1 MQDRISHN
9 SLYGKLIMTQPK
21 KTIIVTGASQG
32 IGAGVAKAFLA
43 RGYNVVATSRNV
55 SKSTELP
62 VSDSLALVD
71 GDIGDAA
78 VAAKIVETAVQRFGG
93 VDGLVNNAG
102 IFIAK
107 PFTDYTQEDFQNLVH
122 TNLEGY
128 LYITQY
134 VLKQMLAQKRGGSV
148 VGITT
153 TLVSNPVAGLPVG
166 VAMMTKG
173 GITGASAN
181 LAIEYAKDNIR
192 FNLVAPGAVDT
203 PLHKDTPRDFM
214 KSLAP
219 MGTIAT
225 TQQIADAVVYLTEA
239 EQVTGEILNV
249 GGGAQRGRW

>member
-1 MQDRISHN
+1 
-9 SLYGKLIMTQPK
+9 MTQQK

-32 IGAGVAKAFLA
+32 IGAGIANAFLA
-43 RGYNVVATSRNV
+43 RGYNVVATSRSA
-55 SKSTELP
+55 SKSAELTP
-62 VSDSLALVD
+62 SDSLAVVD

-78 VAAKIVETAVQRFGG
+78 TAAKVVATAVQRFGG

-134 VLKQMLAQKRGGSV
+134 VVKQLLAQKRGGSV

-153 TLVSNPVAGLPVG
+153 TLLSNPVAGLTPS

-173 GITGASAN
+173 GMVGASVN
-181 LAIEYAKDNIR
+181 LALEYAKDHIR
-192 FNLVAPGAVDT
+192 FNLVAPGIVDT
-203 PLHKDTPRDFM
+203 PMHKETPRDFM
-214 KSLAP
+214 KSLSP
-219 MGTIAT
+219 MGTVAT
-225 TQQIADAVVYLTEA
+225 VQQIADAVVYLSEA
-239 EQVTGEILNV
+239 EHVTGETLNV
-249 GGGAQRGRW
+249 GGGAQRGHW

>member
-1 MQDRISHN
+1 
-9 SLYGKLIMTQPK
+9 MTQQK

-32 IGAGVAKAFLA
+32 IGAGVANAFLA

-55 SKSTELP
+55 SKS
-62 VSDSLALVD
+62 SDLQASANLAVVD

-78 VAAKIVETAVQRFGG
+78 VAAKVVETAVQRFGG

-107 PFTDYTQEDFQNLVH
+107 PFTDYTSEDFHNLVH

-128 LYITQY
+128 LYVTQY
-134 VLKQMLAQKRGGSV
+134 ALKQMLAQKRGGSV

-153 TLVSNPVAGLPVG
+153 TLLTNPVAGLPVG

-173 GITGASAN
+173 GMAGASIN
-181 LAIEYAKDNIR
+181 LATEYAKDHIR

-214 KSLAP
+214 KSLSP

-225 TQQIADAVVYLTEA
+225 TQQIADAVLYLTEA
-239 EQVTGEILNV
+239 TQVTGETLNV
-249 GGGAQRGRW
+249 GGGAQHGRW